1 MLRDV
6 NGDRRTINA
15 ERRAGNGDRRPSDER
30 EKGSTNSGEER
41 RGRDAATAVNANE
54 RASTTLQAVQ
64 PRLVTLEDLR
74 HDRETT
80 TLLTKANEQLAIM
93 GFTEHGL
100 RHASLVAHIAQN
112 ILLRLKY
119 PERTAQLAAIA
130 AYLHDIGNVIAR
142 MNHEQT
148 GALIA
153 MDILRRLGM
162 DIEEIA
168 VVAGAIGNHEE
179 NNGEPVS
186 EVSAALILADKSDVH
201 RSRVQNPN
209 MAAFDIHDRVNYAAQ
224 RSFVNVDE
232 AKRTIT
238 LELTIDTT
246 ISQVMEYFEIFLSRM
261 VMCRRAAQYLKCNF
275 ELVINKNRLL

>member
-6 NGDRRTINA
+6 NGDRLTINA
-15 ERRAGNGDRRPSDER
+15 DRRAGNGDRRPFDER
-30 EKGSTNSGEER
+30 ERSTGGNSEER
-41 RGRDAATAVNANE
+41 RGRDTAMAAANE
-54 RASTTLQAVQ
+54 HANTTLQTVQ

-119 PERTAQLAAIA
+119 PERTAQLAAVA
-130 AYLHDIGNVIAR
+130 AYLHDIGNVITR
-142 MNHEQT
+142 VHHEQT